1 MLPTPLTITFQVRS
15 LVGDRTA
22 LLVQTFSS
30 ATVAFTMGLVIA
42 WRLAIVIIALQP
54 LIIVCLYTRRVLL
67 KSLSRKAIKSQQDS
81 SKLAAEAV
89 TNHRTITAFSSQDR
103 ILKMLRQTQKEP
115 MRESI
120 KQSWYAGLGLG
131 VTQFLTKASWCFN
144 LWYGAKL
151 ISQGHITSSQLFEI
165 FLILVSTAH
174 VIAEAGSMTTDI
186 ARGSDT
192 VGSVFAI
199 LDRKTRIEPD
209 DPQTHQP
216 NDLIGEVEFCR
227 VDFAYPARPDIIILQ
242 DFSFKVE
249 AGESTALVGQSGSG
263 KSTLIGL
270 IERFYDPL
278 KGIVKI
284 DGRDIRTYHLR
295 SLRQYIAL
303 VSQEPTLFG
312 GTIRENIVYG
322 APDLVTESEII
333 ESAKAANAHQFIV
346 SLKDGYDTLCG
357 NRGVQLSGGQKQRV
371 AIARAILKNPRFLLL
386 DEATSALDSQ
396 SEKVVQDALER
407 LMKGRTSV
415 VVAHRLS
422 TIYNCNTIAVLDQG
436 KVVEKGSHGSLIAKG
451 PNGAYYSLVNIQSA
465 FDPNARA

>member
-1 MLPTPLTITFQVRS
+1 M
-15 LVGDRTA
+15 
-22 LLVQTFSS
+22 
-30 ATVAFTMGLVIA
+30 AFTMGLVIA

-54 LIIVCLYTRRVLL
+54 LIIVCFYTRRVLL
-67 KSLSRKAIKSQQDS
+67 KSLSTMAIKSQQDS

-103 ILKMLRQTQKEP
+103 ILKMLEQAQQGP
-115 MRESI
+115 MKESI

-131 VTQFLTKASWCFN
+131 SAQFLTKASWCFDF
-144 LWYGAKL
+144 WYGAKL
-151 ISQGHITSSQLFEI
+151 ISQGHITSGQLFETFMI
-165 FLILVSTAH
+165 LISTGL

-186 ARGSDT
+186 ARGADT

-199 LDRKTRIEPD
+199 LDRQTRIEPD
-209 DPQTHQP
+209 DPESYQP
-216 NDLIGEVEFCR
+216 SNLLGDVEFCG
-227 VDFAYPARPDIIILQ
+227 VDFAYPARPDTIVLK
-242 DFSFKVE
+242 DFYFKVE

-278 KGIVKI
+278 RGIVKI

-295 SLRQYIAL
+295 SLRKYIAL
-303 VSQEPTLFG
+303 VSQEPTLFA

-322 APDLVTESEII
+322 APDSVSETEII
-333 ESAKAANAHQFIV
+333 EAAKAANAHQFIV
-346 SLKDGYDTLCG
+346 SLKDGYNTWCG
-357 NRGVQLSGGQKQRV
+357 DRGVQLSGGQKQRV
-371 AIARAILKNPRFLLL
+371 AIARAILKNPRLLLL

-407 LMKGRTSV
+407 LMQGRTSV

-422 TIYNCNTIAVLDQG
+422 TIYTCNTIAVLEKG
-436 KVVEKGSHGSLIAKG
+436 RVVEKGSHGSLMAKG
-451 PNGAYYSLVNIQSA
+451 PNGAYYSLVNLQTASETMTKLE
-465 FDPNARA
+465 